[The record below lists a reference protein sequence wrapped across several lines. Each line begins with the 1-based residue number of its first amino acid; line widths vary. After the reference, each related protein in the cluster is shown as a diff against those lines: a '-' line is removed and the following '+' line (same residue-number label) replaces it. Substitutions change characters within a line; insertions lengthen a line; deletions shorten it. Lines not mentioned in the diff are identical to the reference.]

1 MCGIAGLVLER
12 GGKESAL
19 HQRVSAMNTAIAH
32 RGPDGEGV
40 WVDGPAGVALAQ
52 RRLAIVDLSETGAQP
67 MVSASG
73 RHVMTYNGEIYNF
86 RELRAELEA
95 EGAIFRGTSDSEVLL
110 EAWDRWGA
118 GRTQAALNGMFAI
131 AIWDRKDRTLSLVR
145 DRFGIKPLLWRRDGE
160 GLFFASELKAL
171 LKDPACPRSIDPASV
186 AAYHRHGAVPAPWT
200 ILKDVHKLEPG
211 SVLTWKPGEEPVIR
225 SFWSP
230 LAAMAAGQDSITSA
244 PFETC
249 VTEAETLIG
258 DAVERQMIADV
269 PLGAFLSGG
278 IDSSLVVAL
287 MQQRAGR
294 RIETFTIG
302 FEEQTWDE
310 SPHAE
315 AVAKYLGTSHTTLK
329 TSGSAV
335 RSLVPEIAGI
345 YDEPFSD
352 SSQLPT
358 LLLCRLVR
366 HHVTVAL
373 SGDGG
378 DETFAGYERYDWGLK
393 LDRYR
398 QRYPAVVRQMANQAI
413 DRMPVTMLD
422 AAARLTGSG
431 SYHPGHRL
439 QRAARLGAA
448 PAFVDGYRQFLSQTV
463 DPQAILVH
471 PGEHHPAA
479 YQPSAAMD
487 GLATLPRMQ
496 TIDAT
501 SYLPDDILMKVDRA
515 SMSVGLEVRVP
526 LLDHRIWEWSA
537 RLPGGMQRSG
547 GKGKAVLRAVAGKHV
562 PAAIMDRPKAGF
574 AVPLAD
580 WLRVELRDWAEQ
592 LLEPSRLA
600 ESGLFQ
606 VDAIRSLWQRHLS
619 GQEDHGPLIWSIL
632 VLESWRRSALHV

>member
-12 GGKESAL
+12 GGAESTL
-19 HQRVSAMNTAIAH
+19 RQRVSAMNTAIAH
-32 RGPDGEGV
+32 RGPDGEGI
-40 WVDGPAGVALAQ
+40 WVDAAAGVALAQ

-86 RELRAELEA
+86 RELRASLEG
-95 EGAIFRGTSDSEVLL
+95 EGITFRGTSDSEVLL
-110 EAWDRWGA
+110 EAWDHWGA
-118 GRTQAALNGMFAI
+118 ERTLAALNGMFAV

-145 DRFGIKPLLWRRDGE
+145 DRFGIKPLLWRRDGA

-186 AAYHRHGAVPAPWT
+186 AAYLRHGAVPAPWT

-211 SVLTWKPGEEPVIR
+211 KILTWKAGEEPVTR

-230 LAAMAAGQDSITSA
+230 LATMVTGQENLTSA
-244 PFETC
+244 PFETL
-249 VTEAETLIG
+249 VSEAETLIG

-287 MQQRAGR
+287 MQQQAGR
-294 RIETFTIG
+294 RTETFTVG
-302 FEEQTWDE
+302 FEEKAWDE

-315 AVAKYLGTSHTTLK
+315 AVARHLGTRHTTLK
-329 TSGSAV
+329 TSGAAV
-335 RSLVPEIAGI
+335 RSLVPEIASI

-366 HHVTVAL
+366 NHVTVAL

-378 DETFAGYERYDWGLK
+378 DETFGGYERYDWGLK

-398 QRYPAVVRQMANQAI
+398 QRYPAVLRQMANQAI
-413 DRMPVTMLD
+413 GLLPVTMLD
-422 AAARLTGSG
+422 AAGRLAGSG
-431 SYHPGHRL
+431 GLHPGHRL
-439 QRAARLGAA
+439 QRAARLGAT
-448 PAFVDGYRQFLSQTV
+448 PAFIDGYRQFLSQTV
-463 DPQAILVH
+463 DPQVILSH
-471 PGEHHPAA
+471 PGEHHPSA
-479 YQPSAAMD
+479 YQPSTAMD

-496 TIDAT
+496 AIDAT
-501 SYLPDDILMKVDRA
+501 CYLPDDILVKIDRA

-537 RLPGGMQRSG
+537 QLPGGMQRSG
-547 GKGKAVLRAVAGKHV
+547 GRGKAVLRAVAGKHV

-580 WLRVELRDWAEQ
+580 WLRAELRDWAEQ
-592 LLEPSRLA
+592 LLEPSCLA
-600 ESGLFQ
+600 ESGLFR
-606 VDAIRSLWQRHLS
+606 VAAIRSLWQRHLS
-619 GQEDHGPLIWSIL
+619 GREDHGPLIWSIL
-632 VLESWRRSALHV
+632 MLESWRRSIPNV